1 MNNTQ
6 RILNDNIITLFYR
19 FSIPS
24 VIGMLA
30 VASAGVIDGIFIGN
44 YVGANALAAIS
55 LSSPL
60 NALFF
65 GLVLMLSV
73 GSMVSAGKFLGAD
86 NRVAASAI
94 FSKTIIAIVIISLVL
109 TGLFL
114 AFTPALVGLL
124 GANEVL
130 SPLTLSY
137 VEIFL
142 YFQPLFMTGFALS
155 YFVRVAGK
163 PNLAG
168 AALLISA
175 ISNIVLD
182 WLFISQ
188 FHWGIEGAAWAT
200 GISYALMFF
209 TLIPFFISG
218 KSPFHFQLKQKQWSD
233 LKHSALNGFSEFSNE
248 ISIGLTAL
256 LFNWVMITRLG
267 SEGVAAFAVINYIVF
282 VGLMVSYAIGEALQP
297 IISTHLGAKSSHRIK
312 QISTITVFHLLI
324 LAAAI
329 VSTLLFIPNTI
340 IELFL
345 EDRDYKTIT
354 ITQSFITFFWPA
366 FIFNGINI
374 ACSAYFTAMHK
385 PIHSSVIA
393 IFRSLLLPIICLLTL
408 PIFWGDAGIFIAI
421 PISEFLTFLLA
432 VFLYTNNQPDKFIVD
447 T

>member
-1 MNNTQ
+1 MNDTQ
-6 RILNDNIITLFYR
+6 RILSDNIIALFYR

-24 VIGMLA
+24 IIGMLA
-30 VASAGVIDGIFIGN
+30 VASASIIDGIFVGN

-60 NALFF
+60 HALFF
-65 GLVLMLSV
+65 GLVLMLAV
-73 GSMVSAGKFLGAD
+73 GGMVSAGKYLGAD
-86 NRVAASAI
+86 NRTAASVI
-94 FSKTIIAIVIISLVL
+94 FSKTMIAIAIISLVL

-124 GANEVL
+124 GANEDL

-137 VEIFL
+137 ITIFL

-175 ISNIVLD
+175 ISNIILD
-182 WLFISQ
+182 WLFITQ
-188 FHWGIEGAAWAT
+188 LHWGIEGAAWAT

-218 KSPFHFQLKQKQWSD
+218 KSPFHFQLKQKKWSD
-233 LKHSALNGFSEFSNE
+233 LKRSALNGFSEFSNE
-248 ISIGLTAL
+248 ISIGITTL

-267 SEGVAAFAVINYIVF
+267 SEGVAAFAVINYSVF

-297 IISTHLGAKSSHRIK
+297 VISTHLGAKSGQRIK
-312 QISTITVFHLLI
+312 QISAITVFHLLL
-324 LAAAI
+324 LAAVIITI
-329 VSTLLFIPNTI
+329 VLFIPNTI

-345 EDRDYKTIT
+345 ESRDHQAIA
-354 ITQSFITFFWPA
+354 ITQNFIALFWPA
-366 FIFNGINI
+366 FIFNGLNI

-385 PIHSSVIA
+385 PIHSSIIA
-393 IFRSLLLPIICLLTL
+393 ISRSLLLPVIFLMTL
-408 PIFWGDAGIFIAI
+408 PVFLDDTGIFLTI
-421 PISEFLTFLLA
+421 PITEFLTFLLA
-432 VFLYTNNQPDKFIVD
+432 SFLYIRNQPDKFF
-447 T
+447 

>member
-1 MNNTQ
+1 MNDTQ
-6 RILNDNIITLFYR
+6 RILGDNIITLFYR
-19 FSIPS
+19 FTIPS
-24 VIGMLA
+24 IIGMLA
-30 VASAGVIDGIFIGN
+30 VASAGVIDGVFLGN
-44 YVGANALAAIS
+44 YVGANALAAVS

-65 GLVLMLSV
+65 GLVLMLAV
-73 GSMVSAGKFLGAD
+73 GGMVSAGKFLGAG
-86 NRVAASAI
+86 NRAAASAI
-94 FSKTIIAIVIISLVL
+94 FSKTIIAIAIISLLL

-124 GANEVL
+124 GANEDL

-137 VEIFL
+137 VKIFL

-168 AALLISA
+168 TALLISA

-182 WLFISQ
+182 WLFITQ
-188 FHWGIEGAAWAT
+188 LHWGIEGAAWAT

-233 LKHSALNGFSEFSNE
+233 LKRSALNGFSEFSNE
-248 ISIGLTAL
+248 ISIGITTL

-297 IISTHLGAKSSHRIK
+297 LISTHLGAKSSQRIK
-312 QISTITVFHLLI
+312 QINAITVFHLLL
-324 LAAAI
+324 LAGAI
-329 VSTLLFIPNTI
+329 ISTLLFIPNAI

-345 EDRDYKTIT
+345 ESRDYQTIS
-354 ITQSFITFFWPA
+354 ITQSFIALFWPA
-366 FIFNGINI
+366 FIFNGLNI

-385 PIHSSVIA
+385 PIHSTVIA
-393 IFRSLLLPIICLLTL
+393 ISRSLLFPVIFLLTL
-408 PIFWGDAGIFIAI
+408 PLFLGDTGIFLTI
-421 PISEFLTFLLA
+421 PITEFLTFLLA
-432 VFLYTNNQPDKFIVD
+432 GFLYARNQPDKDF
-447 T
+447 